1 MVMNVSSLARATALA
16 LALTL
21 SSQARAQRGPTPRRA
36 IIPENTPSSGL
47 PYSPGILVGNT
58 LYISGQLG
66 RTGASQLAPG
76 GIEAETR
83 QIFVNVRK
91 VLEAAGMDLTNIA
104 SVTVYIASFDDFAK
118 FNAVYK
124 DYFPKD
130 PPARS
135 TVQVAAL
142 NLGARVEISM
152 IAVK

>member
-1 MVMNVSSLARATALA
+1 MNVNSLPRAIALA
-16 LALTL
+16 LVLTL
-21 SSQARAQRGPTPRRA
+21 ASQAHAQRGPTPRRA
-36 IIPENTPSSGL
+36 IVPENTPNSGL
-47 PYSPGILVGNT
+47 PYSPGILVGNA

-76 GIEAETR
+76 GIEGETR

-91 VLEAAGMDLTNIA
+91 LLETAGMDLA
-104 SVTVYIASFDDFAK
+104 SVVSVTVYIASLDDFAK